1 MTAVWLDIARL
12 CERAVVGSLT
22 GIDRVEL
29 AYAQTLREKLPGR
42 LRYVML
48 HPWLA
53 RFAVVPWAQ
62 AVAFLDGLARA
73 WQEGNPSDCRRTA
86 MALLARTAVAGTL
99 YAGPH
104 GAVYLLVSHRHLQRR
119 AALGQ
124 ALRRSGAALVTLLH
138 DVIPM
143 THPEFV
149 RPGDGARHAERV
161 ETAARLASGVIVNS
175 WATAASLARY
185 LPGECPLYVAPLG
198 VTGVAS
204 AESEAPVKRPYFLC
218 VGTIEPRKN
227 HLMLL
232 QLWRRLVEMLGDAAP
247 TLEIVG
253 GRGWE
258 NENVLDMLDRS
269 PVLRGHVVEHGRV
282 CDRRLATLIRSAR
295 AVLMPSFAEGFGLP
309 VAEALAAGTPVICS
323 DLPALRETGGPVPE
337 YIDPLD
343 ASFWATAV
351 LDYAD
356 ARSVRRAAQCARL
369 ATWQPV
375 TWAAHAEG
383 VLGFLASERVRAV
396 QPASLRGQTLAPP
409 RNVARDEVLGEAFI
423 PS

>member
-12 CERAVVGSLT
+12 CERAVAGSLT

-29 AYAQTLREKLPGR
+29 AYAQTLREKLPGK

-48 HPWLA
+48 HPWQS
-53 RFAVVPWAQ
+53 RFSVVPFAP
-62 AVAFLDGLARA
+62 AVAFLDALSRA
-73 WQEGNPSDCRRTA
+73 WQEGNPRDCRRMA
-86 MALLARTAVAGTL
+86 LALLARTAMGGSPVAG
-99 YAGPH
+99 PE
-104 GAVYLLVSHRHLQRR
+104 GAVYLLVSHRHLHRRPALEKALRQSR
-119 AALGQ
+119 AAF
-124 ALRRSGAALVTLLH
+124 VTLLH

-143 THPEFV
+143 THPEYV
-149 RPGDGARHAERV
+149 RPGAGVRHAQRV

-175 WATAASLARY
+175 WATAASLSSY
-185 LPGECPLYVAPLG
+185 LPGGCPMHVAPLG
-198 VTGVAS
+198 VTPAVATDPMTP
-204 AESEAPVKRPYFLC
+204 AERPYFLS

-232 QLWRRLVEMLGDAAP
+232 QVWRRMVEMQGDAAP
-247 TLEIVG
+247 RLELVG

-269 PVLRGHVVEHGRV
+269 PMLRGHVVEHGRV
-282 CDRRLATLIRSAR
+282 NDRRLNTLMRGAR

-309 VAEALAAGTPVICS
+309 VAEALAVGTPVICS

-343 ASFWATAV
+343 ASYWATAV
-351 LDYAD
+351 QSYA
-356 ARSVRRAAQCARL
+356 AAESVRRIAQCQRL
-369 ATWQPV
+369 AAWRPV
-375 TWAAHAEG
+375 TWAAHADG
-383 VLGFLASERVRAV
+383 VLSFLASEVVRAV
-396 QPASLRGQTLAPP
+396 RPVSVRGQRRPLPEMTA
-409 RNVARDEVLGEAFI
+409 DEGVMGEAFI

>member
-1 MTAVWLDIARL
+1 VTAVWLDIARL
-12 CERAVVGSLT
+12 CERAVAGSLT

-29 AYAQTLREKLPGR
+29 AYAQTLRDKLPGR

-48 HPWLA
+48 HPWLS
-53 RFAVVPWAQ
+53 RFCVVPWAP
-62 AVAFLDGLARA
+62 AVAFLDALTRA
-73 WQEGNPSDCRRTA
+73 WEEGNPGDCRRMA
-86 MALLARTAVAGTL
+86 MALLARATL
-99 YAGPH
+99 GAAPAAGPE

-119 AALGQ
+119 AALEK
-124 ALRRSGAALVTLLH
+124 ALRRSRAAFVTLLH

-143 THPEFV
+143 THPEYV

-175 WATAASLARY
+175 WATAASLSSY
-185 LPGECPLYVAPLG
+185 LPRGCPMHVAPLG
-198 VTGVAS
+198 VTQVADAGPAAS
-204 AESEAPVKRPYFLC
+204 PGRPYFLC

-232 QLWRRLVEMLGDAAP
+232 QVWRRMVEMLGDAAP
-247 TLEIVG
+247 RLEIVG

-282 CDRRLATLIRSAR
+282 NDRRLNALMRGAR

-343 ASFWATAV
+343 ASYWATAV
-351 LDYAD
+351 QSYAD
-356 ARSVRRAAQCARL
+356 EESVRRVAQCQRL
-369 ATWQPV
+369 AAWRPV
-375 TWAAHAEG
+375 TWAAHADG
-383 VLGFLASERVRAV
+383 VLSFLASEVVRAV
-396 QPASLRGQTLAPP
+396 RPVSVRG
-409 RNVARDEVLGEAFI
+409 ARVPLPGIDTDDGLLGEVFI

>member
-12 CERAVVGSLT
+12 CERAVVGALT

-29 AYAQTLREKLPGR
+29 AYAQTLRETMPGR

-48 HPWLA
+48 HPWQS
-53 RFAVVPWAQ
+53 RFAVVPWER
-62 AVAFLDGLARA
+62 AVAFLDRLATV
-73 WQEGNPSDCRRTA
+73 WQDGNPSDCRRLA
-86 MALLARTAVAGTL
+86 MVLLARTALAGAPH
-99 YAGPH
+99 AGPD

-119 AALGQ
+119 AALAR
-124 ALRRSGAALVTLLH
+124 ALRRSGAAFATLLH

-161 ETAARLASGVIVNS
+161 ATAALLANGVIVNS

-185 LPGECPLYVAPLG
+185 LPGGCPLHVAPLG
-198 VTGVAS
+198 VTAVAP
-204 AESEAPVKRPYFLC
+204 AEPEAPSERPYFLC

-232 QLWRRLVEMLGDAAP
+232 QVWRRLVETLGDAAP
-247 TLEIVG
+247 RLEIVG

-258 NENVLDMLDRS
+258 NENVLDMLDRN
-269 PVLRGHVVEHGRV
+269 PLLRGHVIEHGRV
-282 CDRRLATLIRSAR
+282 CDRRLNTLMRGAR

-343 ASFWATAV
+343 ASFWAAAV
-351 LDYAD
+351 LDYAE
-356 ARSVRRAAQCARL
+356 AGSVRRAAQCARL
-369 ATWQPV
+369 AAWRPV
-375 TWAAHAEG
+375 TWAAHTEG
-383 VLGFLASERVRAV
+383 VLGFLASERMRAPR
-396 QPASLRGQTLAPP
+396 PASRREQPIALPGLA
-409 RNVARDEVLGEAFI
+409 ADDGVLGEAFI